1 VKKLRIDEFKDRLIS
16 QQQDSSI
23 LSYDTAILQEVKDE
37 DRNAAEDL
45 LVEWAINGDPLAV
58 EALTG
63 LKKEK
68 AIPVLEILRGKG
80 DAWYRS
86 CVIRTLAKIRSSP
99 SDLDEFKK
107 SYNLSDGTLR
117 TLDAYSIKESENKE
131 AIPLLLDMLSDPSPS
146 VRVHAQEGLIK
157 MLNLESYNE
166 PRQSPLRSMQ
176 LAGMTRLST
185 LWPKAAAKL
194 RNVFYAVMEGAE
206 PKDLDLAYIPSEDTT
221 LPDKTWEL
229 LYDFKNEIPVELIT
243 KLGQHDKKWLEIVML
258 SRLIS
263 HDSRS
268 PDILYT
274 LGTNNLKTHLKEAIK
289 LSTIT
294 DELFVENC
302 NRVLN
307 KVK

>member
-1 VKKLRIDEFKDRLIS
+1 MNKLRIDEFKDRLIS

-23 LSYDTAILQEVKDE
+23 LSYDTAILEEVKDE

-45 LVEWAINGDPLAV
+45 LVQWAINGDPLAV

-80 DAWYRS
+80 DSWFRS
-86 CVIRTLAKIRSSP
+86 CVIRTLAKIRSWP

-107 SYNLSDGTLR
+107 SYNISDGTLR

-131 AIPLLLDMLSDPSPS
+131 AIPLLLDMLSDPSSS

-157 MLNLESYNE
+157 MLNLESHNE

-185 LWPKAAAKL
+185 LWPKASAKL
-194 RNVFYAVMEGAE
+194 INVFYAVMEGAE
-206 PKDLDLAYIPSEDTT
+206 PKDLDLVYIPSEDTT
-221 LPDKTWEL
+221 LADKIWEL
-229 LYDFKNEIPVELIT
+229 LYDFKNEIPIEMIT
-243 KLGQHDKKWLEIVML
+243 KLGQHDKQWLEVIML

-263 HDSRS
+263 RDSRS
-268 PDILYT
+268 PHILYT
-274 LGTNNLKTHLKEAIK
+274 LGTNKLKIHLEEAIK
-289 LSTIT
+289 LSTVA

-302 NRVLN
+302 RHVLD
-307 KVK
+307 KL

>member
-1 VKKLRIDEFKDRLIS
+1 VNKLRIDEFKDRLIS

-80 DAWYRS
+80 DSWFRS

-107 SYNLSDGTLR
+107 SYNISDGTLR

-131 AIPLLLDMLSDPSPS
+131 AIPLLLDMLSDPSSS

-157 MLNLESYNE
+157 MLNLESHNE

-194 RNVFYAVMEGAE
+194 RNVFYAVLEGSE
-206 PKDLDLAYIPSEDTT
+206 PKDLDLVYIPSEDIT
-221 LPDKTWEL
+221 LANKIWEL
-229 LYDFKNEIPVELIT
+229 LYDFKNEIPVEMIT
-243 KLGQHDKKWLEIVML
+243 KLGQHDKQWLEVIML

-268 PDILYT
+268 PYILYT
-274 LGTNNLKTHLKEAIK
+274 LGTHKLKIHLEEGIK
-289 LSTIT
+289 LSTVA

-302 NRVLN
+302 RHVLY
-307 KVK
+307 KL